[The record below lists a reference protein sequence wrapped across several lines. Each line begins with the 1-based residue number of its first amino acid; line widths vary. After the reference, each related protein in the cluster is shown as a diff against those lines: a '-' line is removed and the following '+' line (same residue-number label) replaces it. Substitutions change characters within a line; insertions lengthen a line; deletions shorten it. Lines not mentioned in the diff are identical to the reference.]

1 MTFRCEKSLFDL
13 AHFLFLSSVLG
24 VGLSIPMIAPNNK
37 VLEIRGTRLREGDI
51 WLGNNG
57 IVFGKARLG
66 KAKRIRTTKDWQELR
81 HLHLVADDALPYKK
95 PWGLPLSSVI
105 RLREAVPF
113 VHRRGAIGIARFRP
127 P

>member
-1 MTFRCEKSLFDL
+1 MTKALVLFGGDAPRFGERIL
-13 AHFLFLSSVLG
+13 ILRTEWLEHILSERK
-24 VGLSIPMIAPNNK
+24 A
-37 VLEIRGTRLREGDI
+37 LEIRGTRLREGDI

-57 IVFGKARLG
+57 IVYGKARLG

-81 HLHLVADDALPYKK
+81 HLHLVADDGLPYKK
-95 PWGLPLSSVI
+95 TWGLPLSSVI

-113 VHRRGAIGIARFRP
+113 VHRRGVIGIARFRP